1 MKRFTGI
8 PVSSGIAIAR
18 TAVLRNVFLLPPERK
33 IGESEIASE
42 IQRFENALKNAEK
55 DILETQKKV
64 SSTIGKKYAE
74 IFAVHSMFLK
84 DRYLREQTIRNIET
98 QQIEA
103 IYAFHNTIESLMVL
117 FGKTDKDLAR
127 DKRRDLLDVAE
138 KVFSYLK
145 GKGTEKIFDKPVI
158 VVAHDLS
165 PSQTVSFD
173 TKYVMGFAT
182 ELGSETSHTA
192 IMAKALEI
200 PAVVGLEN
208 ILEKIEEEQMVIL
221 DGINGHLIVNPST
234 YVIEEYEKKKEDF
247 IRQRKNFY
255 LTRNLVSKTPD
266 GVRINLMANISL
278 PEEAATAVRYGAE
291 GIGLFRTEFLFLNR
305 NDLPSED
312 EQYRSYK
319 KVASIMGKRQVVIRT
334 LDIGG
339 DKFVSAFQ
347 SSIELNPFLGWR
359 AIRFCLSRTDIFKTQ
374 LKAIMRAGV
383 HGNFKI
389 LIPMVSTLEE
399 IKKTCEIIEESIE
412 ELQKQQKQFK
422 KIPFGIMIEI
432 PSAALQAPAFAQIV
446 DFFSIGTN
454 DLIQYTIAVDR
465 VNEKIS
471 YLYQPCNPA
480 ILKLL
485 HMTVE
490 AASKAGIEVSV
501 CGETASIP
509 ETVILL
515 VGLGIKELSMAPAAI
530 PKIKQLI
537 RKIPFSMAKEVV
549 ENAMHFSTHSE
560 IFEFLKK
567 SIERYQNDT

>member
-8 PVSSGIAIAR
+8 PVSSGIAIAH
-18 TAVLRNVFLLPPERK
+18 TTVLRNVFLLPPERRINK
-33 IGESEIASE
+33 NEIAFE
-42 IQRFENALKNAEK
+42 IQRFENALRNAER
-55 DILETQKKV
+55 DILETQRKV
-64 SSTIGKKYAE
+64 SSTVGRKYAE
-74 IFAVHSMFLK
+74 IFAVHLMFLK
-84 DRYLREQTIRNIET
+84 DRYLKEQTVRNIET
-98 QQIEA
+98 EQVEA
-103 IYAFHNTIESLMVL
+103 AHAFHKTIQGLQML
-117 FGKTDKDLAR
+117 FGKTDKDTAR
-127 DKRRDLLDVAE
+127 DKRRDFFDVAE
-138 KVFSYLK
+138 RVFLYLK
-145 GKGTEKIFDKPVI
+145 EKGSEKIFVRPVI
-158 VVAHDLS
+158 VVAYDLS

-173 TKYVMGFAT
+173 RKYVMGFAT

-208 ILEKIEEEQMVIL
+208 VLDKIKEDQMAIL
-221 DGINGHLIVNPST
+221 DGTNGHLIVEPTSCT
-234 YVIEEYEKKKEDF
+234 IEEYKKKRDDF

-255 LTRNLVSKTPD
+255 LTRRLVSKTPD
-266 GVRINLMANISL
+266 GVRISLMANISM

-305 NDLPSED
+305 NDLPSEN
-312 EQYRSYK
+312 EQYESYK
-319 KVASIMGKRQVVIRT
+319 KVAEIMGRKQVVIRT

-347 SSIELNPFLGWR
+347 SSMELNPFLGWR

-383 HGNFKI
+383 HGNFRI
-389 LIPMVSTLEE
+389 LIPMISTVEE
-399 IKKTCEIIEESIE
+399 IRKTHVIIEEAID
-412 ELQKQQKQFK
+412 ELKKEQKKFNK
-422 KIPFGIMIEI
+422 LPLGIMIEV
-432 PSAALQAPAFAQIV
+432 PSAALQAESFAKYA

-485 HMTVE
+485 YMTVE
-490 AASKAGIEVSV
+490 AASKEGIDVSV

-509 ETVILL
+509 ETV
-515 VGLGIKELSMAPAAI
+515 VFFMGLGIKELSMAPAAI
-530 PKIKQLI
+530 PQIKQLI
-537 RKIPFSMAKEVV
+537 RKVPCLWAREIV
-549 ENAMHFSTHSE
+549 EKASHLSSHSE

-567 SIERYQNDT
+567 SIEKVLK